1 MTHGGFEISVVR
13 PDPAEFW
20 QQLWQVS
27 HFVHQEK
34 ELARWELLLSL
45 FSLFYFSPKTIAFL
59 PAKQLFFSTCRK
71 LSANTFLGSAAP
83 EGHGS

>member
-20 QQLWQVS
+20 QLLWQVS

-34 ELARWELLLSL
+34 ELVRWELSSEPVWPLLSQNYRI
-45 FSLFYFSPKTIAFL
+45 SSCQTAFL
-59 PAKQLFFSTCRK
+59 
-71 LSANTFLGSAAP
+71 NM
-83 EGHGS
+83 